1 MFNPTKDAVTFSLQE
16 LKRMKDEN
24 LAPESALAA
33 LRKRADE
40 YLAAGTLSVIHRHLK
55 APSGNPHDYT
65 SMGPYWWPN
74 PDTKDGLPY
83 VNRDGYVNP
92 EVKSE
97 HTSGA
102 AGGRAFNLAL
112 AAFYFDDER
121 YAEAAVKYLYDWYIN
136 PETYMTPHAKY
147 AQAIPG
153 ICEGRG
159 VGLIDF
165 SGSYLT
171 MNAVRLLEA
180 MGMIDPVVVKG
191 VEDWISTFTDWM
203 LTDEIGVDEDNA
215 GNNHGCWFDS
225 QIITAAAFLGRRHL
239 VKKIA
244 TTAYQRRYRLQ
255 IESDGSMPRELKRTK
270 GIGYTFYALDALMI
284 IAYVA
289 RRAGFTEFIT
299 PDETREGN
307 ILLRQAVDFIAPY
320 AIDPSTFPYK
330 ELYPDEKRA
339 SLGRLSYKMSGLF
352 PGVGYEELYAKYM
365 KEDSIDRL
373 LPNT

>member
-1 MFNPTKDAVTFSLQE
+1 MFNPKKDAVTFSLTE
-16 LKRMKDEN
+16 LKRMKDEGRVP
-24 LAPESALAA
+24 APALEA
-33 LRKRADE
+33 LRKKADE
-40 YLAAGTLSVIHRHLK
+40 HLDGGPISVIYRHLK

-83 VNRDGYVNP
+83 VNRDGIVNP

-102 AGGRAFNLAL
+102 VGGKAFNLAL

-121 YAEAAVKYLYDWYIN
+121 YAKAAEKYLYDWYIN
-136 PETYMTPHAKY
+136 PETYMTPHARY

-153 ICEGRG
+153 ICDGRG
-159 VGLIDF
+159 VGLVDF
-165 SGSYLT
+165 ATSYQT
-171 MNAVRLLEA
+171 MDAVRLLEA
-180 MGMIDPVVVKG
+180 IGMISDDTVKG
-191 VEDWISTFTDWM
+191 VEDWFNKFTNWM

-244 TTAYQRRYRLQ
+244 TTAYQRRFRLQ
-255 IESDGSMPRELKRTK
+255 IEPDGSMPRELKRTK
-270 GIGYTFYALDALMI
+270 GIGYTFYAIDALAI

-289 RRAGFTEFIT
+289 RRYGFTEFIT
-299 PDETREGN
+299 PDQTRGGN
-307 ILLRQAVDFIAPY
+307 ILLRQAVDYIAPY

-339 SLGRLSYKMSGLF
+339 SLGRLAYKMSGLF
-352 PGVGYEELYAKYM
+352 PGVGYEELCKKYG
-365 KEDSIDRL
+365 KEDAAVRL
-373 LPNT
+373 LPNV